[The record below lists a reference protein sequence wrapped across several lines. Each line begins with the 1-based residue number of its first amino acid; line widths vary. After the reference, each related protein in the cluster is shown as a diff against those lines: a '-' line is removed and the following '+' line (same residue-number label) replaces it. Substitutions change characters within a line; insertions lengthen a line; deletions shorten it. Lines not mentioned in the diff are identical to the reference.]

1 MGSHDHIGE
10 VPMFP
15 LTNFYAPTGA
25 GPAQRLDVLLP
36 GALSWCAQRL
46 ISLNLKAA
54 QSLMEGQSGKPS
66 RPWPGPRDLQS
77 WNEAQA
83 TLTEHFIDQV
93 ISYAGDFNEVV
104 AANQHELAELLNL
117 HAAKPQATPSSML
130 TAGPGDHRWDGPQHA
145 RRGHQVPRCDAGH
158 GQAGGCQSAGKA
170 GPQTLLITPCDARQ
184 VSPRTSLANFSCYQL
199 FRI

>member
-1 MGSHDHIGE
+1 
-10 VPMFP
+10 MFP

-25 GPAQRLDVLLP
+25 GRLNDLMSFYQGTFV
-36 GALSWCAQRL
+36 CAQRL

-54 QSLMEGQSGKPS
+54 QSLMEGNLETVQTLA
-66 RPWPGPRDLQS
+66 RARDLQS

-130 TAGPGDHRWDGPQHA
+130 TAGPAIIDGMVRSMLDAAIKSRDAMLDMAKQADASLPRKPA
-145 RRGHQVPRCDAGH
+145 RKR
-158 GQAGGCQSAGKA
+158 S
-170 GPQTLLITPCDARQ
+170 
-184 VSPRTSLANFSCYQL
+184 
-199 FRI
+199 